1 MKILKD
7 REYPLHERL
16 IIGVFLAAAA
26 GGLDAYTYLFHGE
39 VFAGLQTGNF
49 ILLGLNLGQGD
60 FTAIL

>member
-1 MKILKD
+1 MKDK
-7 REYPLHERL
+7 EYPLHERL

-49 ILLGLNLGQGD
+49 ILLGLNLGQ
-60 FTAIL
+60 